1 MPEATTSSCF
11 VVLPAGLILLDKGE
25 NALFEIDAELGHS
38 LSWAAPVRG
47 PGRYQARPAA
57 ARDLRQVPAGGGLRG
72 GRLQARSHDGG
83 PSRGGGAEQRGGH
96 PAAGRGGYL
105 VPDADLRAHL
115 HRQGGQP
122 QQRDGVA
129 KREGGRAVHPG
140 AQRRSLAWG
149 DDVLCR
155 PVRQRPGLQWAAEQ
169 SARVNALILREL
181 NVSQAELD
189 ALWTF
194 VKTKRLRQRAR
205 LWRAKCGS
213 GSVWPPR
220 FG

>member
-38 LSWAAPVRG
+38 LSWAAPVR
-47 PGRYQARPAA
+47 
-57 ARDLRQVPAGGGLRG
+57 
-72 GRLQARSHDGG
+72 
-83 PSRGGGAEQRGGH
+83 
-96 PAAGRGGYL
+96 
-105 VPDADLRAHL
+105 
-115 HRQGGQP
+115 
-122 QQRDGVA
+122 
-129 KREGGRAVHPG
+129 
-140 AQRRSLAWG
+140 
-149 DDVLCR
+149 
-155 PVRQRPGLQWAAEQ
+155 QRPGLHRAAEQ